1 MQRAS
6 ILASVMGLTLVAPA
20 MAQNATGGGAS
31 GGGGGG
37 AIVESPQAG
46 QTKMPAGTSS
56 NTPGMGMATLS
67 ARPRQS
73 VKPATYPTQHPAP
86 TTGMVEPPPSGIRP
100 VAAATGELK

>member
-73 VKPATYPTQHPAP
+73 VKPATYPNSASRTHYRHGRTSAEWHPP
-86 TTGMVEPPPSGIRP
+86 GRGGHR
-100 VAAATGELK
+100 